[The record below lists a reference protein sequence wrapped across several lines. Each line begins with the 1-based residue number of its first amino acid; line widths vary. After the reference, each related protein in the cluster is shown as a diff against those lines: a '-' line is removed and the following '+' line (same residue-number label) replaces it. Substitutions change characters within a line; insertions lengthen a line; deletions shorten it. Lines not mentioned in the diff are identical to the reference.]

1 MILDLVLFAAGLAA
15 LAAGADW
22 LVTGAVRLA
31 DSAGVAP
38 LVIGLTVVAFGTSA
52 PELMVS
58 VGAAW
63 RGQGGLALGN
73 VMGSTVANVGLIVG
87 VTALFTPVAIHRRL
101 LARETPLVVAV
112 LAVVLALCYNAA
124 LGRLDGLVLLAV
136 FALYLAF
143 LLRWAL
149 PGHAGAARE
158 MVDEPESLAPGAV
171 LEIGSPAS
179 AGEVAGEPRGESG
192 DRDAGGTTNRGVEV
206 GRTAVGL
213 AALLLG
219 AHLLVEGAT
228 GLARVLGVPEA
239 VVGASLVAVGTSLPE
254 LASSAAAA
262 ARGLGDVA
270 VGNVLGSNVFNLGL
284 VLGASALAR
293 PIQVET
299 GTVVTQVLP
308 ALAFSLL
315 LVPLAYTG
323 RRVSRAEGLLLLAAY
338 GGFLAWIF

>member
-1 MILDLVLFAAGLAA
+1 MILDLVLFAVGLAA

-22 LVTGAVRLA
+22 LVSGAASLA
-31 DSAGVAP
+31 DSAGVPP

-58 VGAAW
+58 VGASW

-87 VTALFTPVAIHRRL
+87 VTALFSPVAIHRRL

-112 LAVVLALCYNAA
+112 LAVVLALSYNAA
-124 LGRLDGLVLLAV
+124 LGRLDGLALLAA
-136 FALYLAF
+136 FAVYLAL

-149 PGHAGAARE
+149 PGRSEAARA
-158 MVDEPESLAPGAV
+158 MPDDPQTVTPGAL
-171 LEIGSPAS
+171 LEDGLPTTGDEGGPATP
-179 AGEVAGEPRGESG
+179 AGPDERG
-192 DRDAGGTTNRGVEV
+192 DGGTKRAVEI

-219 AHLLVEGAT
+219 AHALVEGAT
-228 GLARVLGVPEA
+228 GLARLLGVPEA
-239 VVGASLVAVGTSLPE
+239 VVGATLVAVGTSLPE
-254 LASSAAAA
+254 LASSAVAA

-293 PIQVET
+293 PIQMDPR
-299 GTVVTQVLP
+299 TVVTQVLP
-308 ALAFSLL
+308 ALAFSML

-338 GGFLAWIF
+338 GGFLVWLF

>member
-1 MILDLVLFAAGLAA
+1 
-15 LAAGADW
+15 
-22 LVTGAVRLA
+22 
-31 DSAGVAP
+31 
-38 LVIGLTVVAFGTSA
+38 
-52 PELMVS
+52 
-58 VGAAW
+58 
-63 RGQGGLALGN
+63 
-73 VMGSTVANVGLIVG
+73 MGSTVANVGLIVG

-112 LAVVLALCYNAA
+112 LAAVLALSYNAA

-143 LLRWAL
+143 LLHWAL
-149 PGHAGAARE
+149 RGHEGAARE
-158 MVDEPESLAPGAV
+158 MVEEPECLAPGAV
-171 LEIGSPAS
+171 LGIGSPAS
-179 AGEVAGEPRGESG
+179 AGKGAGESCGEPEDEPD
-192 DRDAGGTTNRGVEV
+192 DRDAGGATKRGMDI

-262 ARGLGDVA
+262 ARGLGDIA

-293 PIQVET
+293 PIQVEA

>member
-1 MILDLVLFAAGLAA
+1 MILDLVLFALGLAA

-22 LVTGAVRLA
+22 MVSGAASLA
-31 DSAGVAP
+31 DSAGIPP

-58 VGAAW
+58 VEASW

-87 VTALFTPVAIHRRL
+87 ITALFSPGAIHRRL

-112 LAVVLALCYNAA
+112 LAVVLALSYNAA
-124 LGRLDGLVLLAV
+124 LGRLDGLALLAV

-149 PGHAGAARE
+149 PGQSEAARAMTE
-158 MVDEPESLAPGAV
+158 DPQSVTPGALLEDGSGATGGEGAPDAPAGPDEP
-171 LEIGSPAS
+171 
-179 AGEVAGEPRGESG
+179 
-192 DRDAGGTTNRGVEV
+192 DAGGRNRAVEI

-213 AALLLG
+213 IALLLG
-219 AHLLVEGAT
+219 AHALVEGAT

-254 LASSAAAA
+254 LASSAVAA

-284 VLGASALAR
+284 VLGAAALAR
-293 PIQVET
+293 PIQMDPR
-299 GTVVTQVLP
+299 TVLTQVLP
-308 ALAFSLL
+308 ALAFSML

-323 RRVSRAEGLLLLAAY
+323 RRVSRAEGLVLLAAY
-338 GGFLAWIF
+338 GAFLAWLF

>member
-1 MILDLVLFAAGLAA
+1 MILDLLLFAGGLVA

-22 LVTGAVRLA
+22 LVRGAVSLA
-31 DSAGVAP
+31 ASAGIPP

-52 PELMVS
+52 PELVVS
-58 VGAAW
+58 VGASW

-87 VTALFTPVAIHRRL
+87 LTALFSPVAIHRRL

-112 LAVVLALCYNAA
+112 LAVVLALSYNAA
-124 LGRLDGLVLLAV
+124 LGRLDGLALLAA
-136 FALYLAF
+136 FAVYLAF

-149 PGHAGAARE
+149 PGQSGMARAGMDDPQA
-158 MVDEPESLAPGAV
+158 VTPGAL
-171 LEIGSPAS
+171 LEAGTLA
-179 AGEVAGEPRGESG
+179 AGEEDGQETPAGPD
-192 DRDAGGTTNRGVEV
+192 DRTGGGTNRALEV

-219 AHLLVEGAT
+219 AHGLVEGAT
-228 GLARVLGVPEA
+228 GLALVLGVPEA
-239 VVGASLVAVGTSLPE
+239 VVGATLVAVGTSLPE
-254 LASSAAAA
+254 LASSAVAA

-293 PIQVET
+293 PIQMDPR
-299 GTVVTQVLP
+299 TVVTQVLP
-308 ALAFSLL
+308 ALAFSML

-323 RRVSRAEGLLLLAAY
+323 RRVSRAEGVLLLAAY
-338 GGFLAWIF
+338 GGFLVWLF

>member
-1 MILDLVLFAAGLAA
+1 MIPDVVLFAAGLAA
-15 LAAGADW
+15 LVAGADW
-22 LVTGAVRLA
+22 MVTGAVSLA
-31 DSAGVAP
+31 DSAGIPP

-87 VTALFTPVAIHRRL
+87 LTALFAPVAVHRRL

-112 LAVVLALCYNAA
+112 LAVVLALSYNAT
-124 LGRLDGLVLLAV
+124 LGRLDGLALLAV
-136 FALYLAF
+136 FAAYLAF
-143 LLRWAL
+143 LLHWAL
-149 PGHAGAARE
+149 AGHGGAERG
-158 MVDEPESLAPGAV
+158 MVDEPEALVPGAV
-171 LEIGSPAS
+171 LEIGTPGS
-179 AGEVAGEPRGESG
+179 AGEVARDARDEPDE
-192 DRDAGGTTNRGVEV
+192 RDAGGTHRGVEL

-213 AALLLG
+213 VALLLG
-219 AHLLVEGAT
+219 SHFLVEGAT
-228 GLARVLGVPEA
+228 GLARGLGVPEA

-284 VLGASALAR
+284 VLGASALTR
-293 PIQVET
+293 PIRVET

-315 LVPLAYTG
+315 LIPLAYTG

>member
-1 MILDLVLFAAGLAA
+1 MILDLVLFAVGLAA

-22 LVTGAVRLA
+22 LVSGATSLA
-31 DSAGVAP
+31 DSAGIPP

-58 VGAAW
+58 VGASW

-87 VTALFTPVAIHRRL
+87 ITALFSPVAIHRRL

-112 LAVVLALCYNAA
+112 LAVVLALSYNAA
-124 LGRLDGLVLLAV
+124 LGRLDGLALLAA
-136 FALYLAF
+136 FAVYLAF

-149 PGHAGAARE
+149 PGQSEAARA
-158 MVDEPESLAPGAV
+158 MPDDPQTVTPGAL
-171 LEIGSPAS
+171 LEDGLLPTGGEDAPDAPA
-179 AGEVAGEPRGESG
+179 EPDERG
-192 DRDAGGTTNRGVEV
+192 AGGTNRAVEI

-213 AALLLG
+213 GALLLG
-219 AHLLVEGAT
+219 AHALVEGAT
-228 GLARVLGVPEA
+228 GLARLLGVPEA
-239 VVGASLVAVGTSLPE
+239 VVGATLVAVGTSLPE
-254 LASSAAAA
+254 LASSAVAA

-293 PIQVET
+293 PIQMDPR
-299 GTVVTQVLP
+299 TVVTQVLP
-308 ALAFSLL
+308 ALAFSML
-315 LVPLAYTG
+315 LVPLAYSG

-338 GGFLAWIF
+338 GGFLVWLF